1 MSRGTLYVVATP
13 LGNLADLSE
22 RARDV
27 LRSVELVAA
36 EDTRRS
42 RTLLQH
48 AGAGARMVSVHA
60 HAPSGHSAKVL
71 SALAAGGAVALVTD
85 AGTPGISDPGAEL
98 VRQARAAG
106 AAVVVVPGPS
116 AVAAAL
122 SISGLPADRY
132 TFVGFLPRT
141 GAARRRLLEQI
152 AASEWPVA
160 AFEAPNRTVKLLED
174 LAAALTADH
183 PAAVAR
189 ELTKVHEECR
199 TGTLGE
205 LAGYYRDNPPRGE
218 VTVIV
223 AGRERVPPSADPD
236 IARQRARSLLAEGLS
251 RKDAAG
257 RLAHELGIPRNDAY
271 RMVTTTASEKQ
282 DT

>member
-27 LRSVELVAA
+27 LRSVDLIAA

-48 AGAGARMVSVHA
+48 VGSAARMVSVHA
-60 HAPSGHSAKVL
+60 HASAGHTAKVL
-71 SALAAGGAVALVTD
+71 SALGTGSAVALLTD
-85 AGTPGISDPGAEL
+85 AGTPGVSDPGAEL
-98 VRQARAAG
+98 VQRARAAG
-106 AAVVVVPGPS
+106 ATVVVVPGPS

-122 SISGLPADRY
+122 SVSGLPGDRY
-132 TFVGFLPRT
+132 TFVGFLPRA
-141 GAARRRLLEQI
+141 GAARRRLLDRI
-152 AASEWPVA
+152 AASEWTVVV
-160 AFEAPNRTVKLLED
+160 FEAPRRTVKLLED
-174 LAAALTADH
+174 LASMLSGERQ
-183 PAAVAR
+183 AAVAR
-189 ELTKVHEECR
+189 ELTKLHEECR
-199 TGTLGE
+199 TGTLHQ

-223 AGRERVPPSADPD
+223 AGGERTPAPVDPGTARER
-236 IARQRARSLLAEGLS
+236 ARRLLAEGLS

-257 RLAHELGIPRNDAY
+257 RLERELGIPRNQAY
-271 RMVTTTASEKQ
+271 RIVTTSPGGKRET
-282 DT
+282 

>member
-27 LRSVELVAA
+27 LRSVGLIAA

-48 AGAGARMVSVHA
+48 AGAAARMVSVHA
-60 HAPSGHSAKVL
+60 HAPAARTSQVL
-71 SALAAGGAVALVTD
+71 SALDAGTSVALLTD

-106 AAVVVVPGPS
+106 ATVVVVPGPS

-122 SISGLPADRY
+122 SVSGMSADRY
-132 TFVGFLPRT
+132 TFVGFLPRS
-141 GAARRRLLEQI
+141 GAARRRLLTRI
-152 AASEWPVA
+152 AASEWTVVI
-160 AFEAPNRTVKLLED
+160 FEAPQRTAKLLED
-174 LAAALTADH
+174 LAAVLSAERA
-183 PAAVAR
+183 AAVAR

-199 TGTLGE
+199 TGTLDQ
-205 LAGYYRDNPPRGE
+205 LLGYYRQNPPRGE

-223 AGRERVPPSADPD
+223 AGHEQPAPAPHPNAVRERAH
-236 IARQRARSLLAEGLS
+236 ALLAQGLT

-257 RLAHELGIPRNDAY
+257 RLVRELGIPRNDAY
-271 RMVTTTASEKQ
+271 RLVTTVKG
-282 DT
+282 DP